1 MYIRLQ
7 MGARGYLGQ
16 GFIPV
21 FISQIEVI
29 RMSELSYLS
38 LGWGVQ
44 SWTIAAMMA
53 LQYLPRADFLIH
65 ADTNHER
72 SSTYDFARRLTPWL
86 GEHGLTVVTVSGKRT
101 EVVVESWG
109 SVMIPAYTKDNQ
121 TAKPGVTRRQCTHDW
136 KITPMRSFIRA
147 ELARRNVKI
156 RPGLVDAIQGISLD
170 EWHRTRD
177 SDVKYIN
184 NVYPLVDRRITRADC
199 ISWLEAHDLEVPE
212 KSSCTFCPY
221 RSIVSWKDLKRAG
234 GADWNE
240 ALEVDQAI
248 RRKRP
253 KAELFVHPNRRP
265 LEEAVSIPEDE
276 GAFQYEID
284 FEHPCDSGVCFT

>member
-1 MYIRLQ
+1 
-7 MGARGYLGQ
+7 
-16 GFIPV
+16 
-21 FISQIEVI
+21 
-29 RMSELSYLS
+29 MSELSYLS

-44 SWTIAAMMA
+44 SWTIAAKMA
-53 LQYLPRADFLIH
+53 LDDLPRADFLIH

-72 SSTYDFARRLTPWL
+72 SSTYDFARRMTPWL
-86 GEHGLTVVTVSGKRT
+86 GEHGLTVVTVTGGRT
-101 EVVVESWG
+101 GVVVESWG
-109 SVMIPAYTKDNQ
+109 NSVMIPAFTEDEHGKRGQ
-121 TAKPGVTRRQCTHDW
+121 IKRQCTHDW
-136 KITPMRSFIRA
+136 KIMPVRSFIRS
-147 ELARRNVKI
+147 ELKSRGVSLSEGI
-156 RPGLVDAIQGISLD
+156 VEGQMGISAD
-170 EWHRTRD
+170 EWHRMRD

-184 NVYPLVDRRITRADC
+184 NVYPLVDRSLTRADC
-199 ISWLEAHDLEVPE
+199 ISWLEAHELEVPT

-221 RSIVSWKDLKRAG
+221 RSIVSWKELKRAG

-248 RRKRP
+248 RHKRP